1 MLTLQYSLPIIN
13 CVKSALAFVFGCLMS
28 MAVIPIVIQEV
39 KRWGLLDTPDE
50 RKAHTNPT
58 PTLGGI
64 GIFAGILVGLFAATY
79 TWINTNAFQELP
91 YLLVSIIML
100 LAIGIMDDLHDFS
113 AKRKFL
119 FQIAAAII
127 VAWGGI
133 RLEGLYGLFGIFQLP
148 IFAQYTLTVFLLV
161 GITNAVNLI
170 DGINGLAGGLGFI
183 NAIIFGLLFAI
194 SENMSYA
201 ILAFALAGSLIGFL
215 RYNFGRAKI
224 FMGDTG
230 SLVIGFLQGILGIKL
245 ILLNNLAWH
254 GASIPNVTIVVSA
267 LFLIPVCDTLRV
279 FGQRMLNGKS
289 PFKADRTHIHH
300 ILIDLGL
307 DHKKASMTLYA
318 WAFTLNVVA
327 FGFAFTEFFSPTLA
341 FILLVITPIFLTKW
355 VENMMKKFTL
365 SKESFA
371 NIANSSANFKSSMK

>member
-13 CVKSALAFVFGCLMS
+13 CVKSALAFVFGCLVS

-64 GIFAGILVGLFAATY
+64 GIFAGILIGLFAATY
-79 TWINTNAFQELP
+79 TWINTNAFHELP

-100 LAIGIMDDLHDFS
+100 LGIGIMDDLHDFS

-127 VAWGGI
+127 IAWGGI
-133 RLEGLYGLFGIFQLP
+133 RLEGLYGLFGIHDVP
-148 IFAQYTLTVFLLV
+148 VFAQYGITVLLLV

-183 NAIIFGLLFAI
+183 NAAIFGLLFAI
-194 SENMSYA
+194 SENMGYA
-201 ILAFALAGSLIGFL
+201 ILAFALAGSLLGFL

-230 SLVIGFLQGILGIKL
+230 SLVIGFLQGVLGIKL
-245 ILLNNLAWH
+245 ILINNINFH
-254 GASIPNVTIVVSA
+254 NPSVPHVIIIVSA

-279 FGQRMLNGKS
+279 FGQRMLNGTS

-307 DHKKASMTLYA
+307 DHRKASMTLYT
-318 WAFTLNVVA
+318 WAITLNGVA
-327 FGFAFTEFFSPTLA
+327 FFIAFTELFPQTLA
-341 FILLVITPIFLTKW
+341 FILLVLVPIFLTKW
-355 VENMMKKFTL
+355 VENTMKKV
-365 SKESFA
+365 
-371 NIANSSANFKSSMK
+371 IAPKANFGNLHNPNGELKSSMK

>member
-13 CVKSALAFVFGCLMS
+13 CVKSALAFVFGSLVS

-50 RKAHTNPT
+50 RKAHTSPT

-64 GIFAGILVGLFAATY
+64 GIFAGVLIGLLAATY
-79 TWINTNAFQELP
+79 TWLNTNGIQELP
-91 YLLVSIIML
+91 YLFIAIAILFG
-100 LAIGIMDDLHDFS
+100 IGIMDDLHDFS

-133 RLEGLYGLFGIFQLP
+133 RLEGCYGLFGIFAIP
-148 IFAQYTLTVFLLV
+148 VYAQYALTVLLLV
-161 GITNAVNLI
+161 GITNAINLI

-183 NAIIFGLLFAI
+183 NALVFGLLFAI
-194 SENMSYA
+194 SENMIYA
-201 ILAFALAGSLIGFL
+201 ILAFSLGGSLLGFL
-215 RYNFGRAKI
+215 RYNFGRARI

-230 SLVIGFLQGILGIKL
+230 SLVIGFLQAILGIKL
-245 ILLNNLAWH
+245 ILINNVHWH
-254 GASIPNVTIVVSA
+254 GASIPNVCIVVSA
-267 LFLIPVCDTLRV
+267 LYLIPVCDTLRV
-279 FGQRMLNGKS
+279 FGQRMLNRKS

-307 DHKKASMTLYA
+307 DHRKASMTLYA
-318 WAFTLNVVA
+318 WAITLNGIA
-327 FGFAFTEFFSPTLA
+327 FILAFTEIFPTTFS
-341 FILLVITPIFLTKW
+341 FVLLVVMPILLTKW
-355 VENMMKKFTL
+355 VENMTRKLVAPKDAFVNL
-365 SKESFA
+365 PSVKAEL
-371 NIANSSANFKSSMK
+371 K

>member
-13 CVKSALAFVFGCLMS
+13 CVKSALAFVFGSLVS

-64 GIFAGILVGLFAATY
+64 GIFAGVLIGLLAAIY
-79 TWINTNAFQELP
+79 TWISTNSVQELP
-91 YLLVSIIML
+91 YLLVAIAIL
-100 LAIGIMDDLHDFS
+100 FGIGIMDDLHDFS

-127 VAWGGI
+127 VAWGGL
-133 RLEGLYGLFGIFQLP
+133 RLEGCYGLFGIDALP
-148 IFAQYTLTVFLLV
+148 IWGQYGLTVLLLV
-161 GITNAVNLI
+161 GITNAINLI

-194 SENMSYA
+194 SENMIYA
-201 ILAFALAGSLIGFL
+201 ILSFSLAGSLLGFL
-215 RYNFGRAKI
+215 RYNFGRARI

-245 ILLNNLAWH
+245 ILINNVDWH
-254 GASIPNVTIVVSA
+254 GASIPNVCLVVSA
-267 LFLIPVCDTLRV
+267 LYLIPVCDTLRV
-279 FGQRMLNGKS
+279 FGQRMLNRKS

-307 DHKKASMTLYA
+307 DHRKASMTLYA
-318 WAFTLNVVA
+318 WAITLNMAA
-327 FGFAFTEFFSPTLA
+327 FLMAFTNIFSPTLA
-341 FILLVITPIFLTKW
+341 FVLLVVVPIVLTKW
-355 VENMMKKFTL
+355 VENLTKKAIVPKNAFMNVSNVKAGL
-365 SKESFA
+365 K
-371 NIANSSANFKSSMK
+371 